1 MALSVGSRLGHYDAT
16 ALLGQ
21 GSMGEVYR
29 ARVLS
34 RERRSANGIDQLDGR
49 RHMMMRCL
57 VLLAVCLTFP
67 LTASAGPEEEAQA
80 VFDSFLTAFSAANFE
95 GVLGLFA
102 PDALVWGTGMR
113 DLATTPEPVRQYF
126 SGGAQGVEPNRFRAS
141 TLGPASALV
150 LSDDAVLVSGI
161 WQVQRAVD
169 GTPTVAELRISIAV
183 VKRGDRWLIA
193 QFHNSLR
200 PAPQ

>member
-1 MALSVGSRLGHYDAT
+1 MALSVGSRLGHYDVT
-16 ALLGQ
+16 ALRGE
-21 GSMGEVYR
+21 GNMGEVYR
-29 ARVLS
+29 AQVLS

-49 RHMMMRCL
+49 RHMMRRL

-67 LTASAGPEEEAQA
+67 LNASAGPEEEAQA
-80 VFDSFLTAFSAANFE
+80 VFNSFLTAFSAADFE
-95 GVLGLFA
+95 RVLGLFA

-161 WQVQRAVD
+161 WQIQRAVD

-200 PAPQ
+200 PAP